1 MFSCLAAFTWYC
13 SIFCLCVDTNYLFS
27 GKSKLSFPKCLCI
40 LMRKLTFVEMAR
52 RKVQWKFVLFNVFF
66 SSLSFF
72 LTEQGSSVGF
82 WEKNT
87 EVLAQDPALSHFHS
101 GSRSRL
107 PRGSGINKPD
117 IFLNYNHLPR
127 SPRFLEAP
135 PLHVPRG
142 ACLVMPSASAPQ
154 RTSCAAILQAPT
166 SNPVLQ
172 KPCIFKT
179 GF

>member
-1 MFSCLAAFTWYC
+1 MFVHSHEKADICRDGKEESPMKT
-13 SIFCLCVDTNYLFS
+13 YL
-27 GKSKLSFPKCLCI
+27 I
-40 LMRKLTFVEMAR
+40 Y
-52 RKVQWKFVLFNVFF
+52 VFF

-87 EVLAQDPALSHFHS
+87 EMLAQDPALSHFHS
-101 GSRSRL
+101 GSGSRL
-107 PRGSGINKPD
+107 PRGSGINKPN

-135 PLHVPRG
+135 PQHVPRG
-142 ACLVMPSASAPQ
+142 ACLVMPSGSAPQ
-154 RTSCAAILQAPT
+154 RTTSCAAILQAPT